1 MLTIT
6 PEGGAR
12 LDKAIAAAVPEDVTL
27 SRSRIVELIKSG
39 AVTGADGVLSDPSM
53 AVRGEMA
60 VSVRVPP
67 PVETAAQAEAMA
79 LEIAYEDD
87 DLLVVNKPRGM
98 VVHPGAG
105 VSSGTLVNGLLHHA
119 AGTLSG
125 IGGEARPGI
134 VHRIDKDTSGLL
146 VVAKNDRAHQGLTA
160 QFAAHS
166 VYRRYRALVWGVPD
180 AGEPRLRGVEGVSME
195 PGGVIRV
202 DAPLGRH
209 PKDRLKMAV
218 RAGGRRAVTRGRV
231 LRRLGPASEMEMW
244 LETGRTHQIRVH
256 FSHIGHPLVGDHVY
270 GQRRVLP
277 KGASDAAKRVV
288 DGFAGQAL
296 HAAELGFVHPVTGE
310 DVMLSTPPPEAY
322 RRLSE
327 ALSDADLPPEY

>member
-1 MLTIT
+1 M
-6 PEGGAR
+6 
-12 LDKAIAAAVPEDVTL
+12 VPESAAL

-39 AVTGADGVLSDPSM
+39 AVEGPDGVLSDPSTT
-53 AVRGEMA
+53 VRGEMA
-60 VSVRVPP
+60 VRLRVPP
-67 PVETAAQAEAMA
+67 PVESAAQAEAMA
-79 LEIAYEDD
+79 LEVVFEDD

-119 AGTLSG
+119 AGSLSG
-125 IGGEARPGI
+125 VGGEARPGI

-166 VYRRYRALVWGVPD
+166 VHRRYRALVWGVPD
-180 AGEPRLRGVEGVSME
+180 AAEPRLRGVDGVSME
-195 PGGVIRV
+195 PGGVIKI

-218 RAGGRRAVTRGRV
+218 RHGGRRAVTRGHV

-256 FSHIGHPLVGDHVY
+256 FAHIGHPLVGDHVY
-270 GQRRVLP
+270 GQKRVLP
-277 KGASDAAKRVV
+277 KGASDAARQAVES
-288 DGFAGQAL
+288 FEGQAL
-296 HAAELGFVHPVTGE
+296 HAAELGFVHPVSGA
-310 DVMLSTPPPEAY
+310 DVMLSAPPPEEY
-322 RRLSE
+322 LRLYA
-327 ALSDADLPPEY
+327 ALDGGD